1 MPAFWKA
8 TKLKDGQPTTKMIAD
23 TSFPN
28 IRKRIGDTAKKAKT
42 ELHFEVS
49 RISTGGAGIPHFL
62 AVAERTF
69 KVDGKPMQID
79 NVQTIIGEADG
90 ATRVAGSKRKAAPK
104 DVSAPK
110 KQKAAEPAPEQPARD
125 PEPAAAAPKKS
136 PFAPTADLKPK
147 KSASK

>member
-28 IRKRIGDTAKKAKT
+28 IRKRIGETAKKAKT

-62 AVAERTF
+62 AVAERNF
-69 KVDGKPMQID
+69 KVDGKPMQVD

-104 DVSAPK
+104 DASAPK
-110 KQKAAEPAPEQPARD
+110 KQKAAAEQPSELPEEPAV
-125 PEPAAAAPKKS
+125 APKKS

>member
-1 MPAFWKA
+1 
-8 TKLKDGQPTTKMIAD
+8 MIAD

-28 IRKRIGDTAKKAKT
+28 IRKRIGETTKKAKA
-42 ELHFEVS
+42 EIHFEVS
-49 RISTGGAGIPHFL
+49 RLSTGGAGIPHFL

-69 KVDGKPMQID
+69 KVDGKPMQVD

-104 DVSAPK
+104 DASVPK
-110 KQKAAEPAPEQPARD
+110 KQKAAADQPSELPE
-125 PEPAAAAPKKS
+125 EPAAAAPKKS